1 MNNILLQNLPILDI
15 IFENCVRNSTK
26 REAFLENGFNNEE
39 EILILFD
46 ILNLKNNE
54 YYLNLVVEKL
64 CKNSEIS
71 KLNVGSPE
79 ERKIILRHILLNI
92 FNDKID

>member
-1 MNNILLQNLPILDI
+1 MNNILLKNLPILDLV
-15 IFENCVRNSTK
+15 F
-26 REAFLENGFNNEE
+26 ENGFINEE

-71 KLNVGSPE
+71 KLNVRSTK